1 MSIDVDLIKARALN
15 EYRLSKVRGEAMVSV
30 RVPGGILPA
39 HLLSVAQHIAEL
51 WGNGLIHL
59 TTRQKLAMP
68 GIRYED
74 MDSVNAA
81 LEPFLREI
89 EVEMCDVP
97 VENLQAGYLAIGGR
111 NIVACQGNRICQKG
125 NTDTTGMAQRLEKL
139 VYPSR
144 YHLKVVLAGC
154 PNDCAKAHMADIGII
169 GVARIR
175 FNAERC
181 IGCGACVKSCTHHA
195 VNCLSLKNGKA
206 VKEKSLC
213 IGCGECVLACPTL
226 AWQRDPEQLYQ
237 VRLGGRTSKRTPRVG
252 KVFLN
257 WVTEDVIAQVI
268 PKIFEFEHEMLGGK
282 PIYLHMGH
290 LIDKGGYMRFKEVV
304 LKGVQ
309 LNPGAHVAQRIYW
322 AEDESVAGI
331 HVQPNA

>member
-1 MSIDVDLIKARALN
+1 MSIDIDLIKARALN

-39 HLLSVAQHIAEL
+39 HLLSVAQNVAER
-51 WGNGLIHL
+51 WGNGQIHL

-111 NIVACQGNRICQKG
+111 NIVACQGNRICQKA
-125 NTDTTGMAQRLEKL
+125 NTDTTGMARRLEKL

-154 PNDCAKAHMADIGII
+154 PNDCAKAYMADIGII
-169 GVARIR
+169 GVARMH
-175 FNAERC
+175 FTAERC
-181 IGCGACVKSCTHHA
+181 IGCGACVKSCSHHA

-226 AWQRDPEQLYQ
+226 AWQRSPEQLYQ

-290 LIDKGGYMRFKEVV
+290 LIDKGGYMRFKEIV
-304 LKGVQ
+304 LKDVQ

-331 HVQPNA
+331 HVQLNA